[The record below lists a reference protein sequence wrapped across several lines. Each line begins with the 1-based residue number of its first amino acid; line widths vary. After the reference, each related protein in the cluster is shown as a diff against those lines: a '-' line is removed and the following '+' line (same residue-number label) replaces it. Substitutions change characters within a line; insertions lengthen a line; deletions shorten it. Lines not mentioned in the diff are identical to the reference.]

1 MENSAWLKDLKDQ
14 MSNDQWPKECMR
26 CQQSEK
32 VKGESIRTNS
42 IDRHKLLT
50 SVRKDYLIVGG
61 VLDNICNSA
70 CQSCNARLS
79 TKIGSLSSKN
89 YQQVDNYQ
97 LFKTL
102 PMERIIELDVNGGE
116 PTASKNYKKI
126 LNDLPANVKIVRMN
140 TNGSRT
146 IKEIEN
152 ILKNGVMVI
161 VTMSLDG
168 IGKVHDYAR
177 WPIKWTTYE
186 RTVKSYKELQTKY
199 KLLHLDFWS
208 TVSAL
213 NIADLPNI
221 EKFARDLEIPHDWAF
236 LQKPAVL
243 NVRYKNALTDRA
255 KSLYPDDVAI
265 DANNQ
270 EDLYSFI
277 GRQDKLR
284 GIKIKD
290 YFNFL

>member
-1 MENSAWLKDLKDQ
+1 
-14 MSNDQWPKECMR
+14 
-26 CQQSEK
+26 
-32 VKGESIRTNS
+32 
-42 IDRHKLLT
+42 
-50 SVRKDYLIVGG
+50 
-61 VLDNICNSA
+61 
-70 CQSCNARLS
+70 
-79 TKIGSLSSKN
+79 
-89 YQQVDNYQ
+89 
-97 LFKTL
+97 
-102 PMERIIELDVNGGE
+102 
-116 PTASKNYKKI
+116 
-126 LNDLPANVKIVRMN
+126 
-140 TNGSRT
+140 
-146 IKEIEN
+146 
-152 ILKNGVMVI
+152 MVI

>member
-152 ILKNGVMVI
+152 ILKMV
-161 VTMSLDG
+161 S
-168 IGKVHDYAR
+168 
-177 WPIKWTTYE
+177 W
-186 RTVKSYKELQTKY
+186 
-199 KLLHLDFWS
+199 
-208 TVSAL
+208 
-213 NIADLPNI
+213 
-221 EKFARDLEIPHDWAF
+221 
-236 LQKPAVL
+236 
-243 NVRYKNALTDRA
+243 
-255 KSLYPDDVAI
+255 
-265 DANNQ
+265 
-270 EDLYSFI
+270 
-277 GRQDKLR
+277 
-284 GIKIKD
+284 
-290 YFNFL
+290 